1 MASQDWFEK
10 DFYKTLGVDKD
21 ISEADL
27 KKAYRKLA
35 RKYHPDSNPGDTA
48 AEEKFKEIS
57 EAYDVLSDETTRK
70 EYDQIRA
77 MGSGARFSAGPGGP
91 SGQPGFD
98 DLFGG
103 LFNQGGGGGY
113 SYRGTQGGAGAYED
127 LFTMFGQGAGA
138 PGGFGGGFRQA
149 GPQRGADQRAQTTL
163 SFMTA
168 FRGDTID
175 LQAGDGRVITVRI
188 PAGVKDGQKIRLRG
202 KGAPSPN
209 GGEPGDLI
217 LEVSVRPHP
226 VFSRDGDNIIVTV
239 PVTFAE
245 AVNGANIEV
254 PTPDGKTVKVRVPA
268 HSPSGKRL
276 RVKERGVPRKRGRGD
291 LIVRIEIA
299 VPKSLNNEQRKA
311 LEDFVAASGDED
323 PRAELMRAA
332 RG

>member
-21 ISEADL
+21 IAGAEL

-35 RKYHPDSNPGDTA
+35 RKYHPDSNPGDKA

-57 EAYDVLSDETTRK
+57 EAYDVLSDEKTRA
-70 EYDQIRA
+70 EYDQVRA
-77 MGSGARFSAGPGGP
+77 MGAGARFSAGPGGAG
-91 SGQPGFD
+91 GQAGFE

-103 LFNQGGGGGY
+103 LFNQGGGGY
-113 SYRGTQGGAGAYED
+113 SYRSSGGGAGGYED
-127 LFTMFGQGAGA
+127 LFSMFGQGAGGFGQ
-138 PGGFGGGFRQA
+138 GGFGRQA

-202 KGAPSPN
+202 KGAASPN
-209 GGEPGDLI
+209 GGESGDLI
-217 LEVSVRPHP
+217 LEVNVRSHP
-226 VFSRDGDNIIVTV
+226 VFSRDGDNIVVTV

-245 AVNGANIEV
+245 AVQGATIEV

-276 RVKERGVPRKRGRGD
+276 RVKGRGAPKKHGAGD
-291 LIVRIEIA
+291 LVVRIEVA
-299 VPKSLNNEQRKA
+299 VPQNLNGDQRRA
-311 LEDFVAASGDED
+311 LDDFVAASGDES
-323 PRAELMRAA
+323 PRNDLMREA
-332 RG
+332 RS

>member
-1 MASQDWFEK
+1 
-10 DFYKTLGVDKD
+10 
-21 ISEADL
+21 
-27 KKAYRKLA
+27 
-35 RKYHPDSNPGDTA
+35 
-48 AEEKFKEIS
+48 
-57 EAYDVLSDETTRK
+57 VLSDATTRK

-91 SGQPGFD
+91 GGQAGFE

-103 LFNQGGGGGY
+103 LFNQGGGQY
-113 SYRGTQGGAGAYED
+113 SYRQSPGAGGYED
-127 LFTMFGQGAGA
+127 LFSMFGQGAG
-138 PGGFGGGFRQA
+138 GFGGRGFGQA

-202 KGAPSPN
+202 KGAASPN

-217 LEVSVRPHP
+217 LEVSVRSHP
-226 VFSRDGDNIIVTV
+226 VFSRDGDNIVVTV

-254 PTPDGKTVKVRVPA
+254 PTPDGTTVRVKVPA
-268 HSPSGKRL
+268 HSQSGKRL
-276 RVKERGVPRKRGRGD
+276 RVKGRGVPKKHGAGD
-291 LIVRIEIA
+291 LLVRIEVA
-299 VPKSLNNEQRKA
+299 VPQNLNSEQRRA
-311 LEDFVAASGDED
+311 LDDFVAASGPES
-323 PRAELMRAA
+323 PRDDLLREA
-332 RG
+332 RS